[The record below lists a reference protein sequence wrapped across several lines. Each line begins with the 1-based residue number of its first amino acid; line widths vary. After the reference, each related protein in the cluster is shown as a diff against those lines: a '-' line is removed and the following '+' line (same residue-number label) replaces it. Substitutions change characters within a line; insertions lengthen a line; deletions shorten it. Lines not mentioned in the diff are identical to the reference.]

1 MDKRSFTCRRKAC
14 VSVYLT
20 CKALSVDL
28 PPVTDFSFPL
38 RDFIS
43 GFVQLSPYV
52 RKTASMVQSSSVLL
66 PVTFISVCNQL
77 QVNVYSNVRPN
88 VNTLK
93 RDAASMLLACSPY
106 LSSCL
111 ATVVQVW
118 QLFFFLF

>member
-1 MDKRSFTCRRKAC
+1 MDKRSFTCRRKAS
-14 VSVYLT
+14 VYVYLT

-28 PPVTDFSFPL
+28 LPVTDFSFPL
-38 RDFIS
+38 CDFIS
-43 GFVQLSPYV
+43 GSAQLSPYV
-52 RKTASMVQSSSVLL
+52 RNTVPMVQSCSVLL
-66 PVTFISVCNQL
+66 PVTFINVCNQL

-118 QLFFFLF
+118 QLCFFLF

>member
-14 VSVYLT
+14 VYVYLT

-43 GFVQLSPYV
+43 GLVQLSPYV